1 MNLFQIIILF
11 KMKSFISLNISI
23 FIISDTRNERS
34 DKSGK
39 ILEESIKK
47 SGHKLAEKLFIED
60 EEKLILKHLK
70 KSIKKKNVNVI
81 LLTGGTGLTGRDSTP
96 EAVKKILD
104 KEIPGFGEIF
114 RYVSF
119 KKIGTSSLQS
129 RAIAGLANGK
139 FIFALPGSP
148 GACKD
153 AWNDILKY
161 QLDSRT
167 KPCNLVELI
176 PRIFEKKNQI
186 NSGKKFF

>member
-1 MNLFQIIILF
+1 MNQNSS
-11 KMKSFISLNISI
+11 SFISLNISI
-23 FIISDTRNERS
+23 VIVSDSRNESS

-39 ILEESIKK
+39 VLVSRILEA
-47 SGHKLAEKLFIED
+47 GHKLIEKKIIRD
-60 EEKLILKHLK
+60 EPKDI
-70 KSIKKKNVNVI
+70 KSFLTQSIRNRKCNVI
-81 LLTGGTGLTGRDSTP
+81 LLSGGTGLTGRDSTP
-96 EAVKKILD
+96 EVVKRLLT

-114 RYVSF
+114 RYISF

-129 RAIAGLANGK
+129 RAIGGLAHST

-153 AWNDILKY
+153 AWDEILKF

-176 PRIFEKKNQI
+176 PRLKE
-186 NSGKKFF
+186 

>member
-1 MNLFQIIILF
+1 M
-11 KMKSFISLNISI
+11 
-23 FIISDTRNERS
+23 
-34 DKSGK
+34 
-39 ILEESIKK
+39 
-47 SGHKLAEKLFIED
+47 
-60 EEKLILKHLK
+60 
-70 KSIKKKNVNVI
+70 
-81 LLTGGTGLTGRDSTP
+81 TGRDSTP

-114 RYVSF
+114 RYVSY

-139 FIFALPGSP
+139 FIFAIPGST

-153 AWNDILKY
+153 AWNEILKH

-176 PRIFEKKNQI
+176 PRIFEKKKPI